1 MKRDIYSKLM
11 KLQSAEADALLES
24 KFSELD
30 ASIRAA
36 KDNNTIY
43 KQLEALEQFIYKVSD
58 KAVALATYLIDME
71 PIPPKTYKTQFG
83 PYEGKDHEDIV
94 KKVLELLNRIRYYQT
109 REIISTYFDLYKVG
123 ARKDLENHI
132 RDIAQYNLD
141 ALNQI
146 GYSAQLHIVDFLNTY
161 KPQDKVYLDFFVEVA
176 QHLASAEGE
185 AHNMKDENTL
195 VFGYAPLPYNKDIER
210 IRNWLLDE
218 FEKLLAK
225 PKIDL
230 ERKLKLVDLLNSLT
244 HGPHRGKS
252 SNELDELIEGN
263 AKRVMAIYKKLIG
276 TKANTKLVLP
286 LALEIEEKLIFIERG
301 AKSKA
306 LLEDIEGLFKQLS
319 ENYFYSIY
327 RVLVGAKLDFL
338 SRKNETYEEAHA
350 ANEKERSEL
359 IRGLVDKDSA
369 IVGVLEEVATYWG
382 KVDAWK
388 LNSYG
393 GFLAALA
400 KEKPKLAYEIL
411 ERASENDTQLMKFAG
426 DFILG
431 FRNGNAT
438 EEYEKAIELVVA
450 GKHREAVRLICLAMT
465 IGELTDEDIAI
476 ATEILR
482 HKARFN
488 FLKREDGP
496 SYTHFLMEVF
506 TKLLPQKKEEYDAL
520 FIELLNNYDKD
531 LHSFDIITVQRNTD
545 FNNVSDV
552 VRECVVEKLLTT
564 SDISYHH
571 QELLLGLYGTAEEL
585 VAFFIE
591 RIKIK
596 EQNPNHKR
604 REYDTVPYHLN
615 DELKKAI
622 RDDKDYSDI
631 FKNSMASFTPKWSI
645 YNSELSELFK
655 RVGGYKKAVV
665 EVLNDKTNKNRLK
678 QVMGFFD
685 GIATEPIDLDIA
697 IEIVKQTGDK
707 KVWSSVR
714 SHIWTTGLVSGEYG
728 LANEHQRKHDYLKE
742 HYAKSTNKRVNA
754 FVKETLI
761 WLEAQVKAER
771 QRTNEELRLRKVDF
785 EH

>member
-30 ASIRAA
+30 AIIRAA
-36 KDNNTIY
+36 KDNDTIY

-58 KAVALATYLIDME
+58 KTFTLATYLLDME

-83 PYEGKDHEDIV
+83 PYDGKEHEDIV
-94 KKVLELLNRIRYYQT
+94 KKILELLNKIRYYQT
-109 REIISTYFDLYKVG
+109 REIISVYFDLYSKG
-123 ARKDLENHI
+123 AKKELEDKI

-146 GYSAQLHIVDFLNTY
+146 GYSAQLHIVDFLNTH
-161 KPQDKVYLDFFVEVA
+161 KPQDEVYLDFFVEVA
-176 QHLASAEGE
+176 QYLVSAEGE

-195 VFGYAPLPYNKDIER
+195 VFGYAPLPYNKDIEH
-210 IRNWLLDE
+210 IRSWLLDE
-218 FEKLLAK
+218 FDKLLTK
-225 PKIDL
+225 PKVDL

-244 HGPHRGKS
+244 YGPHRGKS
-252 SNELDELIEGN
+252 SKELDELIESN
-263 AKRVMAIYKKLIG
+263 AKRVITIYKGLIG
-276 TKANTKLVLP
+276 AKTNTDLVLP

-301 AKSKA
+301 TKSKT
-306 LLEDIEGLFKQLS
+306 LLKGIEGLFKQLNN
-319 ENYFYSIY
+319 NYFYSIY

-359 IRGLVDKDSA
+359 IKRLTNKDSD
-369 IVGVLEEVATYWG
+369 IVGVLEEVAKYWG

-393 GFLAALA
+393 SFLSALA
-400 KEKPKLAYEIL
+400 KEKPKVAYEIL
-411 ERASENDTQLMKFAG
+411 ERSSKNNTQIMKFAG

-431 FRNGNAT
+431 FRNGNAA
-438 EEYEKAIELVVA
+438 EEYEKAIELVVE

-465 IGELTDEDIAI
+465 IGELTDNDVAM

-482 HKARFN
+482 HKARFS
-488 FLKREDGP
+488 FLKPENGP

-506 TKLLPQKKEEYDAL
+506 IKLLPQKKVLYDVL

-531 LHSFDIITVQRNTD
+531 LNSFDIATVQHKTD
-545 FNNVSDV
+545 FNNVSDT
-552 VRECVVEKLLTT
+552 VRECIVEKLLTT
-564 SDISYHH
+564 GDISYHH
-571 QELLLGLYGTAEEL
+571 QELLLSLYSTAEQI

-591 RIKIK
+591 RIKVR
-596 EQNPNHKR
+596 ERNPELKR
-604 REYDTVPYHLN
+604 REYDAVPYHLN
-615 DELKKAI
+615 DDLKNAI
-622 RDDKDYSDI
+622 KGDKDYADI
-631 FKNSMASFTPKWSI
+631 FKNSLASFTPKWSI
-645 YNSELSELFK
+645 YNSELAEFFK
-655 RVGGYKKAVV
+655 RVGGYKKAII
-665 EVLNDKTNKNRLK
+665 ELLNDTNKNSLK

-697 IEIVKQTGDK
+697 IEIVKQTDDK

-714 SHIWTTGLVSGEYG
+714 SHIWTTGMVSGEYG

-742 HYAKSTNKRVNA
+742 HYTKSTDKRVLA
-754 FVKETLI
+754 FVKETLN
-761 WLEAQVKAER
+761 WLEVQVKAER
-771 QRTNEELRLRKVDF
+771 QRTDEELRLRKVDF